1 MNYKNFIDKDLLEQ
15 HFQKSIKD
23 VIKINE
29 VLIIKVKKDFI
40 VVGNGKDMLNVLLN
54 KKITPYKDYYKIDVI
69 NFCNAIK
76 KTTCKYQTFKQKK
89 VYKYTLLQKFYM
101 NKIENNKPLV
111 SYLYEFEDIMK
122 NKEVQKYFRKNK
134 FQRVLQ

>member
-1 MNYKNFIDKDLLEQ
+1 MDYRNFIDKELLDQ

-23 VIKINE
+23 VNNINE
-29 VLIIKVKKDFI
+29 VLIIKVKNDFI
-40 VVGNGKDMLNVLLN
+40 VVGTGKDMLNVLLN
-54 KKITPYKDYYKIDVI
+54 KKIIPYNDYYKIDVI

-89 VYKYTLLQKFYM
+89 VYKYTLLQKLYM
-101 NKIENNKPLV
+101 NKIEANKPLV

-122 NKEVQKYFRKNK
+122 NNEVQKYFRKNK
-134 FQRVLQ
+134 FKRILQ